1 MNPREGALKQIEI
14 YRSMTGPERLRIAF
28 ELWELSL
35 VLMRSSERNAHPEL
49 SEGEIEQ
56 RVKERIKI
64 AAASGSAEN
73 RKKA

>member
-14 YRSMTGPERLRIAF
+14 YRSMTGPERLRIGF

-35 VLMRSSERNAHPEL
+35 ALMRSSERNAHPEL
-49 SEGEIEQ
+49 SDGEIDG
-56 RVKERIKI
+56 RVKERIRI
-64 AAASGSAEN
+64 ATAGSSAEN